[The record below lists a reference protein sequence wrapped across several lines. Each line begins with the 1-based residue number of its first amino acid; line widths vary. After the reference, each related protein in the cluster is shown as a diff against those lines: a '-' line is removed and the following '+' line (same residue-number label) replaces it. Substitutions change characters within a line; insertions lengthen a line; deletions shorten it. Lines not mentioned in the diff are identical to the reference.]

1 MTDTNVR
8 AAVAALAAERILVLD
23 GPLGTEIQKL
33 GLSDEQ
39 FRGERFADHAHDL
52 SGNNELVALT
62 QPDALRTIHLR
73 YCEAGADIIETNT
86 FSATRIAQ
94 ADYGMTEVVRDLNIA
109 AARIA
114 REAVE
119 EAHGTDGRRRF
130 VAGAVGP
137 TNVTLSISPRVEDP
151 GYRAVTFNE
160 LADAYQQ
167 QIEALVEGGV
177 VQLERHCSTEDLQ
190 L

>member
-86 FSATRIAQ
+86 FNGQSISQ
-94 ADYGMTEVVRDLNIA
+94 SDYGLEHYAFELNKQA
-109 AARIA
+109 AILARRA
-114 REAVE
+114 
-119 EAHGTDGRRRF
+119 TDK
-130 VAGAVGP
+130 V
-137 TNVTLSISPRVEDP
+137 S
-151 GYRAVTFNE
+151 
-160 LADAYQQ
+160 
-167 QIEALVEGGV
+167 
-177 VQLERHCSTEDLQ
+177 
-190 L
+190 